1 MSTVSWFC
9 LIDVNEKGGKVG
21 MATRQ
26 YIGAR
31 YVPKF
36 YNNPN
41 GTNDWL
47 TGIPYEAL
55 TIVTYSDIQFI
66 SKKPVP
72 ANIGTPNENTEYWLV
87 NSTGG
92 SGDLTPILNDI
103 QGLKTSVGN
112 IDSDIE
118 NIQKDISDINKEL
131 NTNRGFYILMDSWGD
146 PLFNGNYQMIEKIK
160 EYAGITGLW
169 YGRGHAGGGFGQP
182 ELGNNFKNDVN
193 VMRRDIPENEWP
205 LITDVY
211 IFAGA
216 NDYDMNG
223 TDIINGIGDF
233 ISYLHQYFPNAKVK
247 IGAVSNTMQGSK
259 VANGGK
265 VVENYQKCNIYGATY
280 LNNSEWVFRRF
291 KDYDNTLSHPN
302 ASGSDY
308 LAKQLAKFIHNDNID
323 VLREIIITPKP
334 TDIFRFT
341 AENKPFKMVQHNG
354 TVNCYSQIAGGQII
368 RGTFSPDQTT
378 NIDLQ
383 LNIDDTFIVSGSTQI
398 KTLNVNAMAGISDRF
413 IATSSI
419 SNFMVFDRPHE
430 ISNGLTLRIRV
441 FNDPGNTIH
450 FLDVFSQGTTGI
462 L

>member
-1 MSTVSWFC
+1 
-9 LIDVNEKGGKVG
+9 

-41 GTNDWL
+41 GTNEWL

-92 SGDLTPILNDI
+92 GGDLTPILNDI
-103 QGLKTSVGN
+103 QTLKTDVSN
-112 IDSDIE
+112 INSDI
-118 NIQKDISDINKEL
+118 DTINNKL
-131 NTNRGFYILMDSWGD
+131 QTKRGFYILMDSWGD

-160 EYAGITGLW
+160 QYSGETGIW

-211 IFAGA
+211 VFAGA

-223 TDIINGIGDF
+223 SNIINGIGDF
-233 ISYLHQYFPNAKVK
+233 ISYLHQYFPNASVK

-259 VANGGK
+259 VGNGVK

-280 LNNSEWVFRRF
+280 LNNSEWVFRRY
-291 KDYDNTLSHPN
+291 KDFDNTLSHPN
-302 ASGSDY
+302 NNGSDY
-308 LAKQLAKFIHNDNID
+308 LAKQLAKFIHNDSID
-323 VLREIIITPKP
+323 ILREIIVTPTPPENLKL
-334 TDIFRFT
+334 T
-341 AENKPFKMVQHNG
+341 AESKPFKMVQHNG
-354 TVNCYSQIAGGQII
+354 TVSCYSQIGGGQIL
-368 RGTFSPDQTT
+368 RGTFTTDQTT
-378 NIDLQ
+378 NIDLRIT
-383 LNIDDTFIVSGSTQI
+383 IDDTFIVSGTTQI
-398 KTLNVNAMAGISDRF
+398 KSLNVNVMGGISDRF
-413 IATSSI
+413 VPTSSVAQ
-419 SNFMVFDRPHE
+419 FMVFDRPHE
-430 ISNGLTLRIRV
+430 ISEGLTLRVRM
-441 FNDPGNTIH
+441 FNETGNSIH
-450 FLDVFSQGTTGI
+450 FVDIFSQGTTSI